1 MQLDLTDLDN
11 FADGFPHDFF
21 VWHRREAPVLW
32 CEPTEHTPDGEGFW
46 SVATHAETL
55 TVLHD
60 PDTFSSERGG
70 HRAYGG
76 TILPD
81 SPTAGQLLNMMDDPR
96 HQRIRALVTPGL
108 TPRRLVAI
116 EPELRARTRALLGAV
131 IDRGE
136 CDYLVD
142 VAGELPMQVIC
153 SLLGVPEADRHM
165 LFECV
170 EGAFDFGT
178 RRAATT
184 YTEALAEAPWGASR
198 RRAGE
203 EDRVESEPH
212 NPAIDLYQY
221 GVARIAEKRA
231 CPADDMLST
240 VVHARLDGVDPPQLT
255 DGELQAFFTLLFAAG
270 ADTTRNAAAGAV
282 LAMIEHP
289 GQWEQLCADPAL
301 MPFAVEEAV
310 RFTAPAAYNRRT
322 ATRDTVLAGCQIAA
336 GDKVV
341 FWEASANRDERVF
354 GADAMTFRVD
364 RDPNPHL
371 GFGHGI
377 HFCLGANLAR
387 LELTVILEETL
398 AAFERVELAGPVE
411 FTRSNKH
418 NGIRHLPLRVTRAR
432 RD

>member
-1 MQLDLTDLDN
+1 MPLPAFDLTDLDN
-11 FADGFPHDFF
+11 FADGFPHEFF
-21 VWHRREAPVLW
+21 VLHRREAPVLW

-55 TVLHD
+55 EVLHD
-60 PDTFSSERGG
+60 HDTYSSERGG
-70 HRAYGG
+70 GRAYGG

-108 TPRRLVAI
+108 TPKRIAEI
-116 EPELRARTRALLGAV
+116 EPELRRRTRALLAAV
-131 IDRGE
+131 IERRE

-153 SLLGVPEADRHM
+153 SLLGLPESDRHM
-165 LFECV
+165 LFGCI
-170 EGAFDFGT
+170 EGAFDFGDRRSATAYEMT
-178 RRAATT
+178 RPGEQGSGNMELAAK
-184 YTEALAEAPWGASR
+184 
-198 RRAGE
+198 
-203 EDRVESEPH
+203 
-212 NPAIDLYQY
+212 LYMY
-221 GVARIAEKRA
+221 GVERIAEKRT

-240 VVHARLDGVDPPQLT
+240 VVHARLDGVDPPELT
-255 DGELQAFFTLLFAAG
+255 DGELHAFFTLLFAAG
-270 ADTTRNAAAGAV
+270 ADTTRNAAAGGL
-282 LAMIEHP
+282 LALIEAP
-289 GQWEQLCADPAL
+289 DEWDELQRDRTLLPL
-301 MPFAVEEAV
+301 AVEEIV
-310 RFTAPAAYNRRT
+310 RWTAPAAYNRRT
-322 ATRDTVLAGCQIAA
+322 ATHDTVLAGERIRA

-387 LELTVILEETL
+387 RELIVILEETL
-398 AAFERVELAGPVE
+398 DAFERVELAGAVE
-411 FTRSNKH
+411 YTRSNKH
-418 NGIRHLPLRVTRAR
+418 NGIRHLPIRFTPSPKETR
-432 RD
+432 

>member
-1 MQLDLTDLDN
+1 VPTLPGGFDLTDLEN
-11 FADGFPHDFF
+11 FAHGFPHDVF

-55 TVLHD
+55 AVLHD
-60 PDTFSSERGG
+60 PETYSSERGG
-70 HRAYGG
+70 GRPYGG

-81 SPTAGQLLNMMDDPR
+81 SPTAGMLLNMMDDPR

-108 TPRRLVAI
+108 TPKRLAGI
-116 EPELRARTRALLGAV
+116 EPELRRRTRALLDGALAR
-131 IDRGE
+131 DDGAF
-136 CDYLVD
+136 DYLVD

-153 SLLGVPEADRHM
+153 ILLGVPERDRHM
-165 LFECV
+165 LFECI
-170 EGAFDFGT
+170 EGAFDFGD
-178 RRAATT
+178 RRTATD
-184 YTEALAEAPWGASR
+184 YGEAMDNASQGELAMRLFSYGA
-198 RRAGE
+198 E
-203 EDRVESEPH
+203 
-212 NPAIDLYQY
+212 LT
-221 GVARIAEKRA
+221 AEKRS
-231 CPADDMLST
+231 CPSSLRDADMLST
-240 VVHARLDGVDPPQLT
+240 VIHARLDGAEPPQLT
-255 DGELQAFFTLLFAAG
+255 DGEIQSFFTLLFAAG
-270 ADTTRNAAAGAV
+270 SDTTRNAAAGGL
-282 LAMIEHP
+282 LALVDHP
-289 GQWEQLCADPAL
+289 DQWDAL
-301 MPFAVEEAV
+301 QRDRALVPLAVEETV
-310 RFTAPAAYNRRT
+310 RWTAPAAYNRRT
-322 ATRDTVLAGCQIAA
+322 ATRDTTLAGEHIGA

-398 AAFERVELAGPVE
+398 DACAAVPQLTAPVE

-418 NGIRHLPLRVTRAR
+418 NGIRHLPIRAAR
-432 RD
+432 RERSRS